1 MAMHSSILAWRIP
14 WTEDPGRLQSMGSQ
28 RIGQDLV
35 TITHSYLLRASQVAL
50 IVMNL
55 PAKVGDVRDV
65 GSIPGSGRSPRGGNG
80 NSLQYSDLENSM
92 DGGSWWT
99 TLHGVTKSQT
109 QESCLFISGS

>member
-1 MAMHSSILAWRIP
+1 MVIAIIYISCRC
-14 WTEDPGRLQSMGSQ
+14 G
-28 RIGQDLV
+28 
-35 TITHSYLLRASQVAL
+35 
-50 IVMNL
+50 L
-55 PAKVGDVRDV
+55 PKRRSGKESPANTGDTREVS
-65 GSIPGSGRSPRGGNG
+65 SIPGSGRSPRGGNG